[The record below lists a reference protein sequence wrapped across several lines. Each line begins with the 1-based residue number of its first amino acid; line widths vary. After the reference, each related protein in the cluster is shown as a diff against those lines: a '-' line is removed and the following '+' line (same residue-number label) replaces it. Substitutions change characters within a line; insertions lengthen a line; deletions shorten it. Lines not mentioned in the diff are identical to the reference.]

1 MAQPTVSLLVAMRN
15 EAAYINRCLGSLF
28 RQDYPS
34 DKLEILVLDGMSTD
48 GSRELVQRAFRS
60 RENCRLLDNH
70 GISQAQAWNLG
81 IKESTGEILGII
93 SGHCELAEDYVS
105 QAVETLIRTGAD
117 LVGGPMRAI
126 SEQKIGSA
134 IACATSVPFGVGNAR
149 FHYLTREDEV
159 DTVYMGV
166 CWKKVYERIGGFDVG
181 MACNEDDELSYRLLA
196 SGGRIVCNPAI
207 RSHYYNRMS
216 FQSLWHQYYRYG
228 FWKVKVMQKHLAQ
241 MRLRHFAPASL
252 VSTMAAAPILGIFR
266 PRWMIVVLLIV
277 LLYLAANLV
286 VSIITGYRTRFRYIH
301 LVALAFMTLHM
312 SYGLGFLRGL
322 ISFLVFPLRL
332 AEGRKSPE

>member
-1 MAQPTVSLLVAMRN
+1 LIGNP
-15 EAAYINRCLGSLF
+15 
-28 RQDYPS
+28 
-34 DKLEILVLDGMSTD
+34 
-48 GSRELVQRAFRS
+48 
-60 RENCRLLDNH
+60 

-81 IKESTGEILGII
+81 IKESTGNIVGII

-166 CWKKVYERIGGFDVG
+166 CWKRVYERIGGFDVN
-181 MACNEDDELSYRLLA
+181 MVCNEDDELSYRLLA
-196 SGGRIVCNPAI
+196 AGGRIICNPAI
-207 RSHYYNRMS
+207 RSHYYNRAS

-228 FWKVKVMQKHLAQ
+228 FWKVRVMQKCLGQ
-241 MRLRHFAPASL
+241 MRLRHFVPAGR
-252 VSTMAAAPILGIFR
+252 VAMVAGAPILGIFHSG
-266 PRWMIVVLLIV
+266 WMIVFLSTLF
-277 LLYLAANLV
+277 LYVMANLLA
-286 VSIITGYRTRFRYIH
+286 SIITSYRTRFRYIH
-301 LVALAFMTLHM
+301 LVALAFMTLHI

-322 ISFLVFPLRL
+322 ISFLVFPLRQL
-332 AEGRKSPE
+332 EDRKTPE